1 MIVITGQ
8 AIVAADKLD
17 AFRPVA
23 ERQVTLSRK
32 EAGCLNYGYYEDAM
46 SPGTFLFYEEWKDQA
61 AVDFHFSQDY
71 CLEFMAAAGEL
82 SATPPKVNI
91 HQIAETQVI
100 G

>member
-8 AIVAADKLD
+8 AAIAADKLE

-32 EAGCLNYGYYEDAM
+32 EEGCLNYGYYEDAM
-46 SPGTFLFYEEWKDQA
+46 APGTFLFYEEWKDQA
-61 AVDFHFSQDY
+61 AVDFHFAQDY

-82 SATPPKVNI
+82 SSTPPKVNI
-91 HQIAETQVI
+91 HQVENTQVI